1 MILSGNIVS
10 LARTSF
16 GPDAEP
22 KHVSIRC
29 LPAIRCVQVVLHR
42 GGMHGDQLLVDA
54 RINPNVHFF
63 TGLIQ
68 EVNRVT
74 EQAMEALRIRTR
86 LDEEALAEAIANE
99 QF

>member
-1 MILSGNIVS
+1 M
-10 LARTSF
+10 SF

-22 KHVSIRC
+22 RHVSIRC
-29 LPAIRCVQVVLHR
+29 LPGIRCMQVVLHR

-54 RINPNVHFF
+54 RIAPNVHLF

-74 EQAMEALRIRTR
+74 EQAMVALRTR
-86 LDEEALAEAIANE
+86 ERLEEEALAEAIANE